1 MRLQPHHVPLLIIT
15 WVLTLSPL
23 PTHGFMNTI
32 HNHRQLQ
39 NGRFDP
45 ITKEV
50 IYLRVTT
57 ALNAR
62 TTRGIRRAQ
71 TLLPNGTTTATPSS
85 EKFQLQLSNNNN
97 NNNEENDVNDNPEEK
112 ELIDP
117 LLILPLATTGA
128 ILGLILFVL
137 YTKFTNPSTDFDID
151 FYMALD
157 DMTTNTA
164 SGNGGG
170 GGYYGNPDGVM
181 AADTILGL
189 PKLSPA
195 EQLVGALFGPPSI
208 P

>member
-1 MRLQPHHVPLLIIT
+1 MRSQSHHILLLVIT
-15 WVLTLSPL
+15 WGLTLTPL
-23 PTHGFMNTI
+23 PAHSFMSTMQVCNR
-32 HNHRQLQ
+32 HHRRLTQEQ
-39 NGRFDP
+39 NSRAKPVSKEDICP
-45 ITKEV
+45 TTSTDDIT
-50 IYLRVTT
+50 
-57 ALNAR
+57 AR
-62 TTRGIRRAQ
+62 TRTQ
-71 TLLPNGTTTATPSS
+71 LS

-97 NNNEENDVNDNPEEK
+97 NEENDNDAK
-112 ELIDP
+112 EFTDP
-117 LLILPLATTGA
+117 LLILPLATSGA

-137 YTKFTNPSTDFDID
+137 YTKFTNPATDFDID

-164 SGNGGG
+164 SGNGGGGIG

-195 EQLVGALFGPPSI
+195 ENIVGALFGPPSI